1 MDLNRV
7 SQLIAELNRIKGGK
21 KGPGKGGG
29 KKGDGKGKKGDSKGK
44 SQHGLSGQQNFGYQG
59 GKGKGKGES
68 KGKKGQGK
76 GGGKKGDGK
85 GKSTL
90 VTVVRLVILSTCA
103 IRTPTAS
110 R

>member
-1 MDLNRV
+1 MV
-7 SQLIAELNRIKGGK
+7 SL
-21 KGPGKGGG
+21 
-29 KKGDGKGKKGDSKGK
+29 DSRALVTK
-44 SQHGLSGQQNFGYQG
+44 SVKS
-59 GKGKGKGES
+59 GKGKGKGDS

-90 VTVVRLVILSTCA
+90 VCWYCGKPGILSTCV